1 MADCPTWA
9 LLNGMDPER
18 LIKGSPHYLEGTSDG
33 PVFGGGL
40 PGVCG
45 CFRAR
50 RGGLGASCGAFL
62 VLAAWRKEP
71 DWAVL
76 AAWVTSGAVSLGGRV
91 KAAPRRAT
99 AVTGMGGGL
108 ALLPAGLGMCAGA
121 GGALTAGGGVS
132 IGGGGPSRWGA
143 RAPPGLH

>member
-1 MADCPTWA
+1 MARSLVAVCLAFAGVFVLAGAGWA
-9 LLNGMDPER
+9 LL
-18 LIKGSPHYLEGTSDG
+18 
-33 PVFGGGL
+33 
-40 PGVCG
+40 
-45 CFRAR
+45 A
-50 RGGLGASCGAFL
+50 GAFL

-108 ALLPAGLGMCAGA
+108 ALLPAGLGMSAGA
-121 GGALTAGGGVS
+121 GVALTAGGVLLIGV
-132 IGGGGPSRWGA
+132 GVLTGWGA
-143 RAPPGLH
+143 